1 MEAARRWVVR
11 RSRQPSVVKRPP
23 AAETARIRAA
33 LDHPILDADGH
44 AIEYLPCIY
53 DLVRDLGGA
62 KAVDGFRFLID
73 GMGMIRSL
81 AVEDALR
88 FGAFRM
94 GWWGLAVDATDR
106 ASVML
111 PKLFYERL
119 DEIGLDLAIVYPT
132 YGLLAIGIHDP
143 DVRIPV
149 ARAFNRY
156 YAEEYAPYG
165 DRIIPAATIPVHT
178 PEEAVAELDYAVG
191 ELGLKVAML
200 SGHVV
205 RPRPG
210 TSDPRGAHWIDTL
223 GLDSAHDYDP
233 LWRRCAELAIAP
245 TFHSSALG
253 LATHESP
260 TNYVYNK
267 LGSFAGSLHALC
279 KSLLLGGVAHRF
291 PSLRFAFLEGGAG
304 WATMLYA
311 DLLAHWNKRN
321 VEAVQR
327 YDPRRLDRQRLR
339 ALFESHGSP
348 ALVEHLP
355 ELDGSLHP
363 LSDPDDPML
372 DDFARSGI
380 GGADDVRRMFA
391 EQLFFGCEADDP
403 VNAWA
408 FDTRVNP
415 HGLALNAIFGSDIG
429 HWDVPDMR
437 AVVPES
443 HELVEHGLITAD
455 NYRAFVFGNVVDL
468 WGGANP
474 HFFDGTVVAAAA
486 RRHLALRHPPDT
498 EPRSARDGQS
508 IC

>member
-1 MEAARRWVVR
+1 MR
-11 RSRQPSVVKRPP
+11 RPP
-23 AAETARIRAA
+23 TAVTARIRATV
-33 LDHPILDADGH
+33 DHPIIDADGH
-44 AIEYLPCIY
+44 AIEYLPYIY

-62 KAVDGFRFLID
+62 KAVDGFRVLVD
-73 GMGMIRSL
+73 GLAMIRSL
-81 AVEDALR
+81 SVEDALR

-111 PKLFYERL
+111 PKLFHERL

-156 YAEEYAPYG
+156 YAEQYAPYG
-165 DRIIPAATIPVHT
+165 DRILPAATIPVHT
-178 PEEAVAELDYAVG
+178 PEEAVAELDYAIG

-210 TSDPRGAHWIDTL
+210 TTDPRGAHWVDTL
-223 GLDSAHDYDP
+223 GLNSAHDYDP
-233 LWRRCAELAIAP
+233 LWRRCAELGVAP

-253 LATHESP
+253 LDTHESP
-260 TNYVYNK
+260 GNYVYNK

-279 KSLLLGGVAHRF
+279 RSLVLGGVLHRF

-304 WATMLYA
+304 WAAMLYA
-311 DLLAHWNKRN
+311 DLLAHWAKRN
-321 VEAVQR
+321 AEAVRQ
-327 YDPRRLDRQRLR
+327 YDPRRLDRKRLR
-339 ALFESHGSP
+339 ALFEEHGSS
-348 ALVEHLP
+348 AIRQRLAD
-355 ELDGSLHP
+355 LDDCLHP
-363 LSDPDDPML
+363 LSDPDDPLL
-372 DDFARSGI
+372 DDFGRSGI
-380 GGADDVRRMFA
+380 GGPDDVRRMFA
-391 EQLFFGCEADDP
+391 AQLYFGCEADDP

-415 HGLALNAIFGSDIG
+415 HALALNAIFGSDIG
-429 HWDVPDMR
+429 HWDVPDIR
-437 AVVPES
+437 DVVPES
-443 HELVEHGLITAD
+443 HELVEEGLISAD
-455 NYRAFVFGNVVDL
+455 DYRAFVFGNIVDL

-474 HFFDGTVVAAAA
+474 DFFADTVVADAA
-486 RRHLALRHPPDT
+486 RAHLTR
-498 EPRSARDGQS
+498 R
-508 IC
+508 

>member
-1 MEAARRWVVR
+1 MR
-11 RSRQPSVVKRPP
+11 RPP
-23 AAETARIRAA
+23 TAVTARIRATV
-33 LDHPILDADGH
+33 DHPIIDADGH
-44 AIEYLPCIY
+44 AIEYLPYIY

-62 KAVDGFRFLID
+62 KAVDGFRVLVD
-73 GMGMIRSL
+73 GLAMIRSL
-81 AVEDALR
+81 SVEDALR

-111 PKLFYERL
+111 PKLFHERL

-156 YAEEYAPYG
+156 YAEQYAPYG
-165 DRIIPAATIPVHT
+165 DRILPAATIPVHT
-178 PEEAVAELDYAVG
+178 PEEAVAELDYAIG

-210 TSDPRGAHWIDTL
+210 TTDPRGAHWVDTL
-223 GLDSAHDYDP
+223 GLNSAHDYDP
-233 LWRRCAELAIAP
+233 LWRRCAELGVAP

-253 LATHESP
+253 LDTHESP
-260 TNYVYNK
+260 GNYVYNK

-279 KSLLLGGVAHRF
+279 RSLVLGGVLHRF

-304 WATMLYA
+304 WAAMLYA
-311 DLLAHWNKRN
+311 DLLAHWAKRN
-321 VEAVQR
+321 AEAVRQ
-327 YDPRRLDRQRLR
+327 YDPRRLDRKRLR
-339 ALFESHGSP
+339 ALFEEHGSS
-348 ALVEHLP
+348 AIRQRLAD
-355 ELDGSLHP
+355 LDDCLHP
-363 LSDPDDPML
+363 LSDPDDPLL
-372 DDFARSGI
+372 DDFGRSGI
-380 GGADDVRRMFA
+380 GGPDDVRRMFA
-391 EQLFFGCEADDP
+391 AQLYFGCEADDP

-415 HGLALNAIFGSDIG
+415 HALALNAIFGSDIG
-429 HWDVPDMR
+429 HWDVPDIR
-437 AVVPES
+437 DVVPES
-443 HELVEHGLITAD
+443 HELVEEGLISAD
-455 NYRAFVFGNVVDL
+455 DYRAFVFGNIVDL

-474 HFFDGTVVAAAA
+474 DFFADTIVADAA
-486 RRHLALRHPPDT
+486 RDHLQGGDK
-498 EPRSARDGQS
+498 ARQR
-508 IC
+508 

>member
-1 MEAARRWVVR
+1 MTRAPSEA
-11 RSRQPSVVKRPP
+11 
-23 AAETARIRAA
+23 TARIRAEV
-33 LDHPILDADGH
+33 DHPILDADGH

-62 KAVDGFRFLID
+62 KAVDAFRGMID
-73 GMGMIRSL
+73 GMAVIRSL
-81 AVEDALR
+81 SAEDALR

-111 PKLFYERL
+111 PKLFHDRL

-156 YAEEYAPYG
+156 YADEYAPYG
-165 DRIIPAATIPVHT
+165 DRIVPAATIPVHT
-178 PEEAVAELDYAVG
+178 PEEAVAELDYAIG

-210 TSDPRGAHWIDTL
+210 TTDPRGAHWIDTL
-223 GLDSAHDYDP
+223 GVNSAHDYDP
-233 LWRRCAELAIAP
+233 LWRRCAELHVAP

-253 LATHESP
+253 LDTHESP

-279 KSLLLGGVAHRF
+279 RSLVLGGVLQRF

-304 WATMLYA
+304 WAAMLYA
-311 DLLAHWNKRN
+311 DLLAHWAKRN
-321 VEAVQR
+321 AEAVEQ
-327 YDPRRLDRQRLR
+327 YDPRRLDRRRLR
-339 ALFESHGSP
+339 ALFD
-348 ALVEHLP
+348 EHASERVKQHLG
-355 ELDGSLHP
+355 ELDRSLHP
-363 LSDPDDPML
+363 LSDPDDPLL
-372 DDFARSGI
+372 DDFARSGVT
-380 GGADDVRRMFA
+380 GAADLRRIFA
-391 EQLFFGCEADDP
+391 ERLYFGCEADDP

-408 FDTRVNP
+408 FATRVNP

-429 HWDVPDMR
+429 HWDVPDVR
-437 AVVPES
+437 DVVPES
-443 HELVEHGLITAD
+443 HELVEHGLITEAD
-455 NYRAFVFGNVVDL
+455 YRAFVFGNVVDL
-468 WGGANP
+468 WGGTNP
-474 HFFDGTVVAAAA
+474 EFFAGTAIADAA
-486 RRHLALRHPPDT
+486 RRHLRERA
-498 EPRSARDGQS
+498 EARAAAR
-508 IC
+508 